1 MRILSEKQ
9 AVRRV
14 SALLADLLGVE
25 GENVGLQK
33 GPRPLGGDAV
43 IEVAKRVFVI
53 EWKSL
58 ARCVLVQ
65 NGVK

>member
-1 MRILSEKQ
+1 
-9 AVRRV
+9 V

-25 GENVGLQK
+25 GENVRLQK
-33 GPRPLGGDAV
+33 GPRSLGGDAV

-53 EWKSL
+53 EWKTL
-58 ARCVLVQ
+58 ARCIVVQ